1 MEFRRE
7 LFSFSNLDLGKASWH
22 NREIG
27 LIYPLKYT
35 KSLREKDLERG
46 NAEEYVKP
54 KHTF

>member
-1 MEFRRE
+1 MEFKRE
-7 LFSFSNLDLGKASWH
+7 LFSFLDLGKASWH

-27 LIYPLKYT
+27 LIYALKCT

-54 KHTF
+54 KHKC